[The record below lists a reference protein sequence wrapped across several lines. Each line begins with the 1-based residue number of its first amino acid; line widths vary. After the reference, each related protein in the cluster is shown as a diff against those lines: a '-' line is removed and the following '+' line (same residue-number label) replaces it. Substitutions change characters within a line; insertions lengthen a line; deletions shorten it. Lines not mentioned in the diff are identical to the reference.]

1 MWVCEGKI
9 DAYAYSF
16 DVKRALELEVR
27 RLQVERELETAR
39 RTAAVEVT
47 RFKRVV
53 SAIGTSTLES
63 IARAGPEMQ
72 AKMMEGLGLQGFL
85 ITDGKSPLNLFDA
98 GNALIGPA
106 K

>member
-1 MWVCEGKI
+1 M
-9 DAYAYSF
+9 
-16 DVKRALELEVR
+16 R
-27 RLQVERELETAR
+27 RTQVDRELEAAR
-39 RTAAVEVT
+39 RAAAVEVA

-53 SAIGTSTLES
+53 AAIGASTLES

-72 AKMMEGLGLQGFL
+72 AKMMEGLGLSGFL

-98 GNALIGPA
+98 GNSLIGPA